1 LFTSGPDPRHTLTHV
16 NATDPTSAMSLGPE
30 RSDVAAPPAFAG
42 SSSTSE
48 EPTRQLSVAGSSDH
62 CVNCG
67 APLASD
73 QRYCVNCGERRGKP
87 RFALAPPQEGAAEEV
102 TTTRSASTPRRP
114 RTSAGFNLIAGVATL
129 LLAMGVGVLIGHN
142 SSASD
147 STKSAAAPAI
157 TINGGGAA
165 NGTAGTA
172 AAAGAAASGAGATAS
187 TGKAKHHGAAKSA
200 KAKAPPKVVIQKAAA
215 AASKVT
221 GGSAKTAAPT
231 ATQGS
236 SCASGTAGCQ
246 NGKLTGSFFGQ

>member
-1 LFTSGPDPRHTLTHV
+1 
-16 NATDPTSAMSLGPE
+16 MSLGPE
-30 RSDVAAPPAFAG
+30 RSDVAAPPAFAD
-42 SSSTSE
+42 SSSTSQ

-87 RFALAPPQEGAAEEV
+87 RFALAPAPEAAAEEV
-102 TTTRSASTPRRP
+102 TTTTRSASTPRRP
-114 RTSAGFNLIAGVATL
+114 RTSVGFNLIAGVATL

-142 SSASD
+142 SSASN
-147 STKSAAAPAI
+147 STKAAATPAI
-157 TINGGGAA
+157 TINGGGGAA
-165 NGTAGTA
+165 SGTAGTA
-172 AAAGAAASGAGATAS
+172 AAAGAAGAGAAHAARTAN
-187 TGKAKHHGAAKSA
+187 AKHHGSAKSA
-200 KAKAPPKVVIQKAAA
+200 ATKAPPKVVIQKAAA

>member
-1 LFTSGPDPRHTLTHV
+1 
-16 NATDPTSAMSLGPE
+16 MSFRPE
-30 RSDVAAPPAFAG
+30 RSGVQPAPAPF
-42 SSSTSE
+42 TE

-87 RFALAPPQEGAAEEV
+87 RFTLAGPHPEVAQEV
-102 TTTRSASTPRRP
+102 TVPTSRVRRRP

-142 SSASD
+142 NSSNTGRQPAAQVITFNGGASTTP
-147 STKSAAAPAI
+147 SSGSAAAS
-157 TINGGGAA
+157 TGSNSGGAHA
-165 NGTAGTA
+165 SKSKHGGSAKTA
-172 AAAGAAASGAGATAS
+172 A
-187 TGKAKHHGAAKSA
+187 KAP
-200 KAKAPPKVVIQKAAA
+200 PPKVVIQQAAA

-221 GGSAKTAAPT
+221 GGSAKVAAPT

-236 SCASGTAGCQ
+236 SCAAGTAGCQ
-246 NGKLTGSFFGQ
+246 NGKLTGNYFGP